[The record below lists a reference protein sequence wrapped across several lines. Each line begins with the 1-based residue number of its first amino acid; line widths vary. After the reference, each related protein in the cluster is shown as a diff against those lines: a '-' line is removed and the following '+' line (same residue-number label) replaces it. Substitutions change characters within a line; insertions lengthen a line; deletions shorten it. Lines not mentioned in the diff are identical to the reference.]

1 MNEEMGKF
9 LLGEGASIFAV
20 ADISKIKKDF
30 HIKENILKQFDKAVC
45 FGVRL
50 SDAVIDEIEN
60 HPTEAYY
67 HHYRRVNILL
77 DNIGLR
83 LTNFIQDKGFYAYPA
98 PASLVED
105 WQKQTA
111 SVSHK
116 RIAVEAGLGWIGRNN
131 LLVTEKFG
139 SRVRFA
145 SVLTDMP
152 LKTQA
157 PLKRDCG
164 ACKACV
170 SECPAGAIKMERE
183 KFDHIGCF
191 EKLKEFRNKGY
202 TSQYICGVCLK
213 TCRSNGEL

>member
-1 MNEEMGKF
+1 MNEEIGR
-9 LLGEGASIFAV
+9 LLLNEGASLFAV

-30 HIKENILKQFDKAVC
+30 RIKENILRRLDKAVC
-45 FGVRL
+45 FGIRL
-50 SDAVIDEIEN
+50 SDAIVEEIED
-60 HPTEAYY
+60 HPTQAYY

-77 DNIGLR
+77 DNIGLL
-83 LTNFIQDKGFYAYPA
+83 LTNFIQDKGFTAYPV

-111 SVSHK
+111 NVSHK
-116 RIAVEAGLGWIGRNN
+116 HIAVEAGLGWIGRNN

-157 PLKRDCG
+157 PLNKDCG
-164 ACKACV
+164 GCKACI

-183 KFDHIGCF
+183 KFDHVACF
-191 EKLKEFRNKGY
+191 EELREFRNKGY
-202 TSQYICGVCLK
+202 AGQYICGICLNA
-213 TCRSNGEL
+213 CRSKK